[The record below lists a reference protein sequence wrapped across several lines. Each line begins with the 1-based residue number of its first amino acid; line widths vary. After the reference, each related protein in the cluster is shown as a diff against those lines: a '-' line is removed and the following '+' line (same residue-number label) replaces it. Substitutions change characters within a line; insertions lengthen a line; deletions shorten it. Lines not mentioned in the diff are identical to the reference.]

1 MTQLVSA
8 WTNVSR
14 GDKYEFKLRV
24 AKRKEAVQGASAA
37 TAGQQEKNST
47 SATSTQPQA
56 TGIAEGGAQQQP
68 MNTPSGSSSQV

>member
-24 AKRKEAVQGASAA
+24 AKRKEAVAGAPAATGPTSAA
-37 TAGQQEKNST
+37 S
-47 SATSTQPQA
+47 STQPQA
-56 TGIAEGGAQQQP
+56 TSVAEGAAQQQP
-68 MNTPSGSSSQV
+68 ITTPAPS

>member
-24 AKRKEAVQGASAA
+24 AKRKEAVTGAPAATGPTSAA
-37 TAGQQEKNST
+37 
-47 SATSTQPQA
+47 
-56 TGIAEGGAQQQP
+56 
-68 MNTPSGSSSQV
+68 SSI

>member
-24 AKRKEAVQGASAA
+24 AKRKEAVTGAPAATGPTSAA
-37 TAGQQEKNST
+37 S
-47 SATSTQPQA
+47 SIQPQA
-56 TGIAEGGAQQQP
+56 ASPAEGSAQ
-68 MNTPSGSSSQV
+68 